1 MNQQSGNNV
10 QGSETIILIEAR
22 PTLANKRQREIQSV
36 REVDTFPATQGVIY
50 LSIYL
55 SIYPFLP
62 HPRLDRLGYEPA
74 KRARSCRPPRR
85 ITTPPPPAP
94 FPPRPPPQSIGETGC
109 PHGRK
114 HDGVPEKGGRGVRR
128 PWEECWLPGRL
139 SPVRRREPTSGGMA
153 DAQGPCQD
161 TSMLSAAADAED
173 AVTDEKVPVTLE
185 VCQASTSTATSEDI
199 ASRVRMY
206 FSTRGLTYRDGPLS
220 INPGTDPYLDKH
232 VDAICMCD
240 TEGAKATP
248 GARLLSW
255 QVDLSVYVHQL
266 NDDDV
271 AGTTA
276 CRGHTLSNLRLRSY
290 EDL

>member
-1 MNQQSGNNV
+1 
-10 QGSETIILIEAR
+10 
-22 PTLANKRQREIQSV
+22 
-36 REVDTFPATQGVIY
+36 
-50 LSIYL
+50 
-55 SIYPFLP
+55 
-62 HPRLDRLGYEPA
+62 
-74 KRARSCRPPRR
+74 
-85 ITTPPPPAP
+85 
-94 FPPRPPPQSIGETGC
+94 
-109 PHGRK
+109 
-114 HDGVPEKGGRGVRR
+114 
-128 PWEECWLPGRL
+128 
-139 SPVRRREPTSGGMA
+139 MA
-153 DAQGPCQD
+153 DAEGPCQD

-173 AVTDEKVPVTLE
+173 GVTDEKVPVTLE

-220 INPGTDPYLDKH
+220 ITPGTDPYLDKH

-240 TEGAKATP
+240 TEGAKATL

-276 CRGHTLSNLRLRSY
+276 CRGHTLSNLRLRSCEY
-290 EDL
+290 LLTCGYSQHSTMHTWQASPVFSTTDVREIANKQPTEMQQPAHEIMCGAVGSAKGFCHKIAAQTPWRCRCNKRRDPFSVFQINLVQCRW